1 MSYLFYKDILREL
14 GYKVKYEAIS
24 NFYGDS
30 YATEREEIIEKYNP
44 FLINIEEGQK
54 QNKRVTI
61 GMLRSMGIQEKN
73 KIRM

>member
-14 GYKVKYEAIS
+14 GYKIKYEAIS

-44 FLINIEEGQK
+44 LLMDIEDEK
-54 QNKRVTI
+54 QHHKRVTI
-61 GMLRSMGIQEKN
+61 GMLKSMGITEK
-73 KIRM
+73 K